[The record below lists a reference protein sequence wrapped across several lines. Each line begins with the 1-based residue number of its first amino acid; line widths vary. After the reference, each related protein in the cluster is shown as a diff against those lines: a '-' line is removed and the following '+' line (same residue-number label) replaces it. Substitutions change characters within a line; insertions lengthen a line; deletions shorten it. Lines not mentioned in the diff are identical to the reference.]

1 MAIPLPRV
9 VSDIGPGGALTTNL
23 QGSNAL
29 AMSNAEAKYAPYTAY
44 ANALSHQA
52 YANYLPWQIK
62 AQVLSNPYLALALKD
77 KPELLDKML
86 NEFGEGM
93 SNPNVLNG
101 GVTIPPPGG
110 RGDSMLGAL
119 FNKLIHGNVM
129 GPQAG
134 GGNPLAAP
142 PSGGGSNTLMQSP
155 GAAPQGGG
163 GNYPLVPSTQG
174 GAQGAIGAQTAPF
187 VKSPYISTPTIPNAQ
202 GGVVQAPNAETVA
215 AGQKAVL
222 AAKRVD
228 PILNNIQ
235 RDWKDF
241 YTIPGF
247 FKLVGSGAA
256 NILGMDQDTARK
268 FFVNKGDYSKFLK
281 AQNNIDKSVIDV
293 MKVYDIHQ
301 EAGMNERIANII
313 QPHVG
318 EDKEGYLDRVKSEMN
333 DLRTQQTI
341 NEQAITSGFNVGS
354 PEQVAPAPAVAQP
367 GATAQPGAQGGGER
381 QISPDMVKAIQDT
394 ATKYNMSVPDVIKYL
409 ESKNVNIYGQA

>member
-9 VSDIGPGGALTTNL
+9 ISDIGPGGALTTNL

-29 AMSNAEAKYAPYTAY
+29 AVSNAEAKYAPYTAY

-101 GVTIPPPGG
+101 GVTIPAPGG
-110 RGDSMLGAL
+110 RSDSMLGAL

-129 GPQAG
+129 GPQG
-134 GGNPLAAP
+134 GSSNPLAAP

-163 GNYPLVPSTQG
+163 GGNFPLVPSTQG

-228 PILNNIQ
+228 PILSNIQ

-247 FKLVGSGAA
+247 LKLVGSGAA

-318 EDKEGYLDRVKSEMN
+318 EDKEGYLDRVKSEIN
-333 DLRTQQTI
+333 DLRTQQDI
-341 NEQAITSGFNVGS
+341 NEKAITSGFDVG
-354 PEQVAPAPAVAQP
+354 
-367 GATAQPGAQGGGER
+367 
-381 QISPDMVKAIQDT
+381 
-394 ATKYNMSVPDVIKYL
+394 
-409 ESKNVNIYGQA
+409 GQAGAAPQPSANPYSTQNLSNQAASNGQGMANVQNPVEGVIEETRQENGETLVKIGGKWYHTQ